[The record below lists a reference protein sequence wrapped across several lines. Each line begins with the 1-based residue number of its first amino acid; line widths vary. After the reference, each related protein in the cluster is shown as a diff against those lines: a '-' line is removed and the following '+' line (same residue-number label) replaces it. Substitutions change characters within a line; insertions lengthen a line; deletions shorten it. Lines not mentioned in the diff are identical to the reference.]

1 MTGTWS
7 HLDDLI
13 AVKNDQLIKMICYFT
28 IEEYIQRRNRL
39 TCLFPNN
46 FTRKLSL
53 LITCTCIIPVQKED
67 LNHMGLQWSWSYGSW
82 IYNYLWNQWSITTIV
97 VNSNPAHGEVDS
109 IQLVINHRWP
119 TKCIHRLL
127 LLK

>member
-13 AVKNDQLIKMICYFT
+13 AVKNDQLIKMICYYT

-39 TCLFPNN
+39 TSLFPNN

-67 LNHMGLQWSWSYGSW
+67 LNHMGAAMVV
-82 IYNYLWNQWSITTIV
+82 IT
-97 VNSNPAHGEVDS
+97 
-109 IQLVINHRWP
+109 W
-119 TKCIHRLL
+119 
-127 LLK
+127 